1 MVLWDAVIGRAA
13 IGRAA
18 IGRAVLGVAVAGLC
32 LAPASARAQRT
43 VSVRADND
51 AFNFW
56 QYPWERPD
64 EEYTSGVRLTLDFPG
79 TARWARRFARTVG
92 GCGASVSPC
101 ASHRWIVGQNIY
113 TAVRPRRVPD
123 PTPGGRPDAG
133 VLWLSSTSRV
143 ERATLMVEAGWTVG
157 ATGALSLAEPL
168 QKFFHDLA
176 PHFNRPIA
184 WGDDVP
190 TEPVVAVAVDAER
203 RQRFGTV
210 EVRPRAGAS
219 LGNLLT
225 EVRGGVG
232 ARLGAPAGAW
242 SATSSRPRVWLEGDA
257 LLRGVAR
264 NEVLHGAL
272 FRASARVAARPFV
285 TEWQGGVRVRW
296 RSFEA
301 AFVAHQ
307 TSAEYVSRGAPHV
320 WSTLE
325 ATWLRSR

>member
-1 MVLWDAVIGRAA
+1 MIRGAVIRRAL
-13 IGRAA
+13 
-18 IGRAVLGVAVAGLC
+18 LGVAVAGVF
-32 LAPASARAQRT
+32 LAPAGARAQRAIT
-43 VSVRADND
+43 VRADND

-56 QYPWERPD
+56 QYPWDRPD
-64 EEYTSGVRLTLDFPG
+64 EEYTSGVRLTLDYAG
-79 TARWARRFARTVG
+79 TARWARRLERAVG
-92 GCGASVSPC
+92 GCPGEAPGC
-101 ASHRWIVGQNIY
+101 ATRRWIVGQNIY

-143 ERATLMVEAGWTVG
+143 ERGTLLLEAGWTVG
-157 ATGALSLAEPL
+157 ATGALSLAEPI

-184 WGDDVP
+184 WGEEVP
-190 TEPVVAVAVDAER
+190 TEPVVAVSLDAER
-203 RQRFGTV
+203 RHRYGAV
-210 EVRPRAGAS
+210 DVRPRAGAS

-232 ARLGAPAGAW
+232 ARLGAPVGVW
-242 SATSSRPRVWLEGDA
+242 SAPSRRPQVWLEGDA

-272 FRASARVAARPFV
+272 FRASARVEARPLV
-285 TEWQGGVRVRW
+285 TELQGGVRLRW
-296 RSFEA
+296 RSIEA
-301 AFVAHQ
+301 AFVAHR
-307 TSAEYVSRGAPHV
+307 TSAEYVSRSSPHV

-325 ATWLRSR
+325 ATWFRSR